1 LADALTLHGHPK
13 IFRESQGETIQVRLR
28 RQMQEDALE
37 PLDNSGTSAAPI
49 ETFSPEVLEESIQ
62 FLRLQ
67 AQDRLHLVLSY
78 LRDKYAYCFWCGV
91 QYEDDETMEQQC
103 PGPDEDSHD

>member
-1 LADALTLHGHPK
+1 
-13 IFRESQGETIQVRLR
+13 
-28 RQMQEDALE
+28 MQEDALE
-37 PLDNSGTSAAPI
+37 PLEDSETKPVSI
-49 ETFSPEVLEESIQ
+49 ETFSPEVVEESIQ

-67 AQDRLHLVLSY
+67 VRLVHSLSDKLSYTDLQAQDRLQLVLSY

-91 QYEDDETMEQQC
+91 QYENDETMENQC